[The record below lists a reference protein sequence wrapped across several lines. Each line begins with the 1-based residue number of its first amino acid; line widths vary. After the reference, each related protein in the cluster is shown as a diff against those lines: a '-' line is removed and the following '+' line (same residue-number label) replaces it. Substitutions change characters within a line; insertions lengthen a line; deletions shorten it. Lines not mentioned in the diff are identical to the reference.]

1 LTHDVSLVG
10 EHAPDIK
17 SVAKRLQAAV
27 EEAWPTRGQS
37 RYTQAHVLTLSWEDD
52 DLGVLL
58 EIRQIETIFQTSY
71 RYAVHSWKI
80 PTEKPATRLQL
91 RLADFLKHD
100 GPETLLIVYYAGH
113 AIQDE
118 QRSEPPVWIS

>member
-1 LTHDVSLVG
+1 MSLVG

-37 RYTQAHVLTLSWEDD
+37 RYTEVHVLMISWEYD
-52 DLGVLL
+52 DLNVSL
-58 EIRQIETIFQTSY
+58 EIAQLETIFMASY
-71 RYAVHSWKI
+71 HYAVESWEI
-80 PTEKPATRLQL
+80 PHEKPATRLQV
-91 RLADFLKHD
+91 RLAEFLKHD

-118 QRSEPPVWIS
+118 QRSDPPVWVS